1 MTAIAIIGQSMAGG
15 VVLLSN
21 AAPCKVTVGGKEVA
35 LSGCTVT
42 SHGTHILPT
51 VTASLQS
58 KVTVGGI
65 PVVLEGDIASC
76 LHPVTGGSSTVS
88 IG

>member
-1 MTAIAIIGQSMAGG
+1 MANIAVINESMVGG

-21 AAPCKVTVGGKEVA
+21 VAPCNVTIGGKQVA
-35 LSGCTVT
+35 LSGCIATT
-42 SHGTHILPT
+42 HGVHILPT
-51 VTASLQS
+51 VTATQS

-76 LHPVTGGSSTVS
+76 LHPVTGGNSKVT